1 MSDRR
6 FALLLEIL
14 ELAEPQIAGRSLRRN
29 LGSGADDLVRSGIL
43 TPVAPEAPLPDPRWH
58 DSDDLAFESG
68 WDAPLVGQAGEGAA
82 ADVSAYRISFARLLN
97 MLRRTLDLVA
107 ARGPTGLLAD
117 HAWDLGDLSISRGRK
132 APILFARRL
141 HIASTVEQLRAVLQ
155 LRAGRPGGMILTS
168 TASPLSVAEWPAAHQ
183 VVPLVKLLSPIG
195 RTLGL
200 DARLLRDIY
209 AGRCIDSA
217 NIGPV
222 YLAPDGR
229 VLRIR
234 DSEYLFKG
242 EVQIG
247 IIRQLVKGFA
257 RDQRLRTTEVL
268 TKAGSQADTLAKAF
282 SGYPDWERLKAHIKQ
297 QRGLCWLE
305 P

>member
-6 FALLLEIL
+6 FALLLEVL
-14 ELAEPQIAGRSLRRN
+14 ELAEPQITGRSLRRN

-82 ADVSAYRISFARLLN
+82 ADVGAYRISFARLLD
-97 MLRRTLDLVA
+97 MLSRALDLVA
-107 ARGPTGLLAD
+107 ARGPTELLAD
-117 HAWDLGDLSISRGRK
+117 HAWDLGDLSISRSRK

-155 LRAGRPGGMILTS
+155 HRAGRPGGMILTS

-183 VVPLVKLLSPIG
+183 VVPLVKILSPVG
-195 RTLGL
+195 QTFGL
-200 DARLLRDIY
+200 DVRLLKNIY
-209 AGRCIDSA
+209 AGHGLDGSS
-217 NIGPV
+217 IGPV

-247 IIRQLVKGFA
+247 IVRQLVKGFA
-257 RDQRLRTTEVL
+257 HDQRLRTKEVL
-268 TKAGSQADTLAKAF
+268 ENAGSQADTLAKAF
-282 SGYPDWERLKAHIKQ
+282 RGYPDWKRLKTHIKQ

>member
-6 FALLLEIL
+6 FALLLEVL
-14 ELAEPQIAGRSLRRN
+14 ELAEPQITGRSLRRN
-29 LGSGADDLVRSGIL
+29 LGAGADALIRSGIL
-43 TPVAPEAPLPDPRWH
+43 TPVAPETPLPDPRWH
-58 DSDDLAFESG
+58 DSNDLACESG
-68 WDAPLVGQAGEGAA
+68 WDAPPVGQAGEAVA
-82 ADVSAYRISFARLLN
+82 ADVGAYRICFARLLD
-97 MLRRTLDLVA
+97 MLSRALDLVA
-107 ARGPTGLLAD
+107 PRGPTELLAD
-117 HAWDLGDLSISRGRK
+117 HAWDLGDLWVSRSRK

-155 LRAGRPGGMILTS
+155 HRAGRSGGMILTS

-229 VLRIR
+229 VLRIG
-234 DSEYLFKG
+234 DSKYLFKG
-242 EVQIG
+242 EVQIE
-247 IIRQLVKGFA
+247 IIRQLVKGFT
-257 RDQRLRTTEVL
+257 RDERLRTKEVL
-268 TKAGSQADTLAKAF
+268 ENAGSQADTLAKAF
-282 SGYPDWERLKAHIKQ
+282 RGYPGWKRLKVHIKQ
-297 QRGLCWLE
+297 QRGFCWLE

>member
-1 MSDRR
+1 MSDRQ

-14 ELAEPQIAGRSLRRN
+14 ELAEPQITGRSMRRN
-29 LGSGADDLVRSGIL
+29 LGSGADDLICSGIL

-58 DSDDLAFESG
+58 DSDDLACESG
-68 WDAPLVGQAGEGAA
+68 WDAPLLGQVCEVAATDVG
-82 ADVSAYRISFARLLN
+82 AYRICFARLLE
-97 MLRRTLDLVA
+97 MLSRALDVVA
-107 ARGPTGLLAD
+107 PRGPTELLAE
-117 HAWDLGDLSISRGRK
+117 HAWDLGDLWISRSRK

-155 LRAGRPGGMILTS
+155 HHAGRPGGMILTT

-183 VVPLVKLLSPIG
+183 VVPLVKLLSPVG
-195 RTLGL
+195 QTLGL
-200 DARLLRDIY
+200 DGRLLRDIY
-209 AGRCIDSA
+209 AGRGLDGA

-222 YLAPDGR
+222 HLSPDGC

-234 DSEYLFKG
+234 DSEFLFKG
-242 EVQIG
+242 QVQIG
-247 IIRQLVKGFA
+247 IIRELVKGFA
-257 RDQRLRTTEVL
+257 DDKRLRTKEAL
-268 TKAGSQADTLAKAF
+268 EKAGSQADTLAKAF
-282 SGYPDWERLKAHIKQ
+282 RGYPDWKRLRAHIKQ